1 MRSIASAIFISLLF
15 AAQVFGEEP
24 ATVVIHSRHVLDV
37 RSGTAAEGYVVVR
50 GDRIV
55 SIDRSA
61 PGGVR
66 VIELGDATVLPG
78 LIDCHVH
85 LEADWE

>member
-1 MRSIASAIFISLLF
+1 MRITRSAIFISLLV
-15 AAQVFGEEP
+15 AAGAVAEEP
-24 ATVVIHSRHVLDV
+24 ASLAIHSRHVLDI
-37 RSGTAAEGYVVVR
+37 RGGTASEGYVVVH

-61 PGGVR
+61 PKGMR

-78 LIDCHVH
+78 VR
-85 LEADWE
+85 